1 MKERTIFYSWQSD
14 NPKTRNFILSNL
26 KKVVSEMQSSPDLEE
41 AIRLDKDTQGE
52 VGSPDIA
59 VTLQQ
64 KIAQCDIFIADV
76 SLVGKA
82 NGRKVVNQNVMF
94 ELGFAIGKLT
104 DKNVLLLANMELG
117 NMKEMPFDIA
127 HRRML
132 PFVIN
137 KQGAAQEFRDNLKG
151 AILEHIKHL
160 ETKPYTFKTE
170 EKEVEVDDDEI
181 LVLSLFAKM
190 KVDPRV
196 QTVNTMAGPQIRT
209 LEDTTEYRKE
219 IFEKITRREFLANLD
234 SLVEKGVLDVF
245 YGKKEPITS
254 NYKPTKLGYKLI
266 KQIRGSNQLEGI

>member
-1 MKERTIFYSWQSD
+1 
-14 NPKTRNFILSNL
+14 
-26 KKVVSEMQSSPDLEE
+26 MQSSPDLEE
-41 AIRLDKDTQGE
+41 AIRLDRDTQGE

-59 VTLQQ
+59 MTLQQ
-64 KIAQCDIFIADV
+64 KIAKCDIFIADV
-76 SLVGKA
+76 SLVGEA

-104 DKNVLLLANMELG
+104 DKNVLLLVNTELG
-117 NMKEMPFDIA
+117 DMKEMPFDIA

-137 KQGAAQEFRDNLKG
+137 RQGAAEGFRGNLKD

-160 ETKPYTFKTE
+160 ESKPYAFKADKDE
-170 EKEVEVDDDEI
+170 IKVDDEEI

-190 KVDPRV
+190 KVDPRI
-196 QTVNTMAGPQIRT
+196 QTVNTMMGPQIQT
-209 LEDTTEYRKE
+209 IEDTTEYRKE

-266 KQIRGSNQLEGI
+266 KQIKHSDQREGI